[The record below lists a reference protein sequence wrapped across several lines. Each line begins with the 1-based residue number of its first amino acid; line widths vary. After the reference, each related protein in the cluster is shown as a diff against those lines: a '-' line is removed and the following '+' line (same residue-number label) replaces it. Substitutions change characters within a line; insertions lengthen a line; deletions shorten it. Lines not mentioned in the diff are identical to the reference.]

1 MLQRDEFLIRELLE
15 SGLIDEESVARAKN
29 SAEDASIS
37 IIDALVANGAV
48 TSRNL
53 ALAQAVV
60 YECSFVDLEDYEIN
74 LDNADLLSREVAEKY
89 TSFPLFSI
97 DNVVTIGMLDPMD
110 FRAVDQLRQRIKSD
124 IDPVLCDASALRKLI
139 ASAYRMRSGQA
150 VSDASVDI
158 VEDLTTGEEPIVAAV
173 NDILLSAIKAGASD
187 VHIAPDEQQLHLRF
201 RIDGVLIPQQGPPL
215 NAHDNLV
222 RRLKVLSDLDLT
234 QTRKPQDG
242 KFRIDHNGQPFDL
255 RMSVLPTIYGE
266 SVVIRILRPT
276 NSFTTFVDLGMGQE
290 VQEQLEDCLRRPHGM
305 ILVTGPTGSGKTTT
319 LYTAI
324 EQLNT
329 PDRNIMTAE
338 DPVEIRLPMLRQT
351 QVNKEIDLT
360 FASALRSMLR
370 QDPDVILVG
379 EIRDSET
386 ARIATQAS
394 MTGHLVLST
403 LHTNDAVGA
412 IERLDDLGVP
422 PFMLNTSLL
431 CVMAQRLLRK
441 VCSQCATMYVPDQ
454 MILQQLG
461 ISEEQ
466 AGMIRRGSGCS
477 FCKGTGYSGRVGV
490 YEMLRITPELQVLI
504 HDRASSAEIRSCAIR
519 GGMKTMLMDGI
530 EKVLAG
536 QTTLEELEKVRATVD
551 QSEEQRIAQRMS
563 A

>member
-15 SGLIDEESVARAKN
+15 SGLIDQDGVARAKVL
-29 SAEDASIS
+29 SEDANCGVLE
-37 IIDALVANGAV
+37 ALVSNGAV
-48 TSRNL
+48 TLRNL

-60 YECSFVDLEDYEIN
+60 YECSFVDLDDYEIN
-74 LDNADLLSREVAEKY
+74 LDNADLLSREVSEKY
-89 TSFPLFSI
+89 TAFPLFVI
-97 DNVVTIGMLDPMD
+97 DNVATVGMLDPMD
-110 FRAVDQLRQRIKSD
+110 FRAVDQVRQRIKSD
-124 IDPVLCDASALRKLI
+124 IEPVLCDARALRKLI
-139 ASAYRMRSGQA
+139 SNAYRMRSSQPESG
-150 VSDASVDI
+150 SSIDI
-158 VEDLTTGEEPIVAAV
+158 SSDLTTGEEPIVAAV
-173 NDILLSAIKAGASD
+173 NDIILTAIKSGASD
-187 VHIAPDEQQLHLRF
+187 IHISPDEKQLHLRF

-215 NAHDNLV
+215 NAHDHLV

-242 KFRIDHNGQPFDL
+242 KFRIESNAQPYDL

-276 NSFTTFVDLGMGQE
+276 NSFGSFDELGMPPH
-290 VQEQLEDCLRRPHGM
+290 VQSQLADCLHRPHGM

-329 PDRNIMTAE
+329 PDRNIMTVE
-338 DPVEIRLPMLRQT
+338 DPVEIRLPLLRQT

-360 FASALRSMLR
+360 FADALRSMLR

-379 EIRDSET
+379 EIRDGET

-422 PFMLNTSLL
+422 PFLLNSSLL
-431 CVMAQRLLRK
+431 CVMAQRLLRR
-441 VCSQCATMYVPDQ
+441 VCAHCATMCAADP
-454 MILQQLG
+454 MQLEMFG
-461 ISEEQ
+461 ISQEQ
-466 AGMIRRGSGCS
+466 AHLLRRGSGCS
-477 FCKGTGYSGRVGV
+477 FCSGTGYTGRVGV
-490 YEMLRITPELQVLI
+490 YEMLRVTPELQMMI
-504 HDRASSAEIRSCAIR
+504 HDRASSAEIRSCALR
-519 GGMKTMLMDGI
+519 GGMRTLLMDGV
-530 EKVLAG
+530 EKLLAG
-536 QTTLEELEKVRATVD
+536 ETTIDELEKVRATIDFHD
-551 QSEEQRIAQRMS
+551 QGQTTERLS